1 MTPKNTRHLV
11 IKSILIL
18 FIPLVIN
25 NLRRV
30 QINFLNLSLTVVFI
44 Y

>member
-18 FIPLVIN
+18 SMPLVIN
-25 NLRRV
+25 NLRRI